1 MVEIDEKSGFGLNTV
16 GHSPAESNVFDSNI
30 SNIPDKFKGTNADA
44 HDMSVMGKKQVLRRN
59 FGFYTMLAFASTCVA
74 SWEGVLAYTGFWL
87 VNGGTALLFWGAI
100 VCTFGQALVY
110 ASIAELA
117 SMSPTAGG
125 QYHWV
130 SELAPRRHQ
139 KMLSYFAGWLTGLGW
154 QVYLA
159 SVAFLV
165 GTMIQ
170 GLIAL
175 NDPTYIWKNWHGTL
189 LAIATIVFSVLFNS
203 ILASQLP
210 LVQGTMLVIHVV
222 GFFAIIGTLWRM
234 APIGNA
240 DVVLLQF
247 TNAGGWSSTGLSSMI
262 GLLAPIAV
270 LVGYDCSA
278 HMAEEINDAA
288 RTLPN
293 AIMGSVVLN
302 GSLAFI
308 MSVTLIFT
316 LGDVASVTSG
326 VTGYPF
332 IQIFYNA
339 TGSYAATN
347 TLTAIVIIMLT
358 GCCISELA
366 ASSRQV
372 WSFARDQGLP
382 GWKWLSKVSPSWN
395 IPFPAVILSMT
406 ITILLCCI
414 NIGSSV
420 ALNAI
425 TSLGALAVLC
435 SYFLTISCII
445 YRRIAGPDLPYRKWS
460 LGKFGLAIN
469 VTALMFLTPLIFF
482 ITWPIATPVTATTM
496 NWSSIMLVG
505 VFIIA
510 LVYYLVKGRKEYE
523 GPVIWVKR
531 DEE

>member
-1 MVEIDEKSGFGLNTV
+1 
-16 GHSPAESNVFDSNI
+16 
-30 SNIPDKFKGTNADA
+30 
-44 HDMSVMGKKQVLRRN
+44 
-59 FGFYTMLAFASTCVA
+59 
-74 SWEGVLAYTGFWL
+74 
-87 VNGGTALLFWGAI
+87 
-100 VCTFGQALVY
+100 
-110 ASIAELA
+110 
-117 SMSPTAGG
+117 
-125 QYHWV
+125 
-130 SELAPRRHQ
+130 
-139 KMLSYFAGWLTGLGW
+139 MLSYFAGWLTGLGW

-175 NDPTYIWKNWHGTL
+175 NDPTYVWKNWHGTL
-189 LAIATIVFSVLFNS
+189 LAIATIVFSVIFNT
-203 ILASQLP
+203 ILASRLP
-210 LVQGTMLVIHVV
+210 LLEGLILFVHVV
-222 GFFAIIGTLWRM
+222 GFFAIIITLWVM
-234 APIGNA
+234 GPIGKA
-240 DVVLLQF
+240 DVVLLEF
-247 TNAGGWSSTGLSSMI
+247 TNNGGWSSTGLSSMI

-278 HMAEEINDAA
+278 HMAEEIKDAA

-293 AIMGSVVLN
+293 AIMASVALN

-316 LGDVASVTSG
+316 LGDVESVLSG

-339 TGSYAATN
+339 TQSYAGTN
-347 TLTAIVIIMLT
+347 VLTAIVIIMLT

-382 GWKWLSKVSPSWN
+382 GWTWLSKVSPSWN
-395 IPFPAVILSMT
+395 IPFPAVLLSMA
-406 ITILLCCI
+406 ITTLLCCI

-435 SYFLTISCII
+435 SYFLTISCLV
-445 YRRIAGPDLPYRKWS
+445 YRRLAGPPLPRRRWS

-469 VTALMFLTPLIFF
+469 ISSLLFLTPLIFF
-482 ITWPIATPVTATTM
+482 ITWPTVTPVTATTM

-510 LVYYLVKGRKEYE
+510 AVYYVLKGRKEYN
-523 GPVIWVKR
+523 GPVILMKR
-531 DEE
+531 NEE